1 MRSWLQ
7 EECVETCTKR
17 LERKTLLDKAKLKYA
32 TTLEEGDSSVPTVST
47 AESEAETS
55 ALPEVGWA
63 LKQAKRA
70 TRLTETQKEYLV
82 ARRNIAQESGMK
94 LDAAAVAK
102 EMRCVKGAD
111 SERLFEISEFLTA
124 QQVASFLSRR
134 AVLT

>member
-1 MRSWLQ
+1 M
-7 EECVETCTKR
+7 
-17 LERKTLLDKAKLKYA
+17 
-32 TTLEEGDSSVPTVST
+32 
-47 AESEAETS
+47 
-55 ALPEVGWA
+55 
-63 LKQAKRA
+63 
-70 TRLTETQKEYLV
+70 TETQKEYLV